1 VTVFQR
7 TALRDTVVGEQEV
20 RAGQRVGLFYASAN
34 HDADVF
40 ASPHTFDI
48 LRTPNPH
55 LSFGGHGAHYCI
67 GANLAR
73 MEVGLI
79 FNALADLMPD
89 VSKLAE
95 PRRLRHGWIN
105 GIKELQVSYA

>member
-1 VTVFQR
+1 
-7 TALRDTVVGEQEV
+7 
-20 RAGQRVGLFYASAN
+20 
-34 HDADVF
+34 
-40 ASPHTFDI
+40 
-48 LRTPNPH
+48 
-55 LSFGGHGAHYCI
+55 
-67 GANLAR
+67 

-89 VSKLAE
+89 ISKLAE